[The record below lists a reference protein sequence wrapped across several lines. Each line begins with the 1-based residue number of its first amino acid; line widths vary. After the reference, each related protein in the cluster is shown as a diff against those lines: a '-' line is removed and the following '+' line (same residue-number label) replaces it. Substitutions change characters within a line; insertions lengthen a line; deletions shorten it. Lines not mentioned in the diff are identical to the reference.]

1 MSIIKPG
8 QRYRIANE
16 ENGLVID
23 LAGHK
28 ITEGENG
35 MVWEGGR
42 MNKSIV
48 GWHFHGEDNQQWITE
63 QQDDGQ
69 WTIRSINHQKYVAF
83 ENAPDNGTA
92 LVGVDK
98 PQLWDIEFLP
108 ESEDHDNPRV
118 KFWLRGT
125 LLVIEKPKGRST
137 PGPLRL
143 WASQEG
149 KNQVWV
155 FEEYS

>member
-69 WTIRSINHQKYVAF
+69 WTIRSISHQKYVAF

-118 KFWLRGT
+118 KYILSR
-125 LLVIEKPKGRST
+125 T
-137 PGPLRL
+137 PLAMIQAPDVEFL
-143 WASQEG
+143 
-149 KNQVWV
+149 
-155 FEEYS
+155 